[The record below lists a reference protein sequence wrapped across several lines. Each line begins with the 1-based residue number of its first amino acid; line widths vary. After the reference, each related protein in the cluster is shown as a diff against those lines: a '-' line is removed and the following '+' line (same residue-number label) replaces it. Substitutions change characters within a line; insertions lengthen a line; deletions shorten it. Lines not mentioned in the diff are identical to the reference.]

1 VLCKALLARTSGPSL
16 DDVVEPFHERVRD
29 GLLRTMSAEAKA
41 LAHER
46 IALSLEAAGR
56 NEHQEMALHWARAG
70 AGARAAEQWLLAAKA
85 LMRAGESAQARHAL
99 QRAADC
105 GDESTAGE
113 ARAVMAEMLVEDGDV
128 RAALALAQSAGT
140 GHTR

>member
-1 VLCKALLARTSGPSL
+1 VVIICVAGHRLRVRLAYDAAFGQQSAPDVLSVLCKALLARTSGPSL

-56 NEHQEMALHWARAG
+56 NEH
-70 AGARAAEQWLLAAKA
+70 
-85 LMRAGESAQARHAL
+85 
-99 QRAADC
+99 
-105 GDESTAGE
+105 
-113 ARAVMAEMLVEDGDV
+113 
-128 RAALALAQSAGT
+128 
-140 GHTR
+140 